1 MDDHKARAGGLK
13 VREIEGR
20 SIIFDSEGF
29 FEDPDDWTE
38 AIGGILAKE
47 AGLNQMTENHQQVL
61 RFLRVYYYK
70 NGRAPLNKK
79 LRDGLSMSI
88 DEIRVLFP
96 GGIKYGARRL
106 AGLPNPKSCM

>member
-1 MDDHKARAGGLK
+1 MGNHETRAGGRT
-13 VREIEGR
+13 VREIGGR

-29 FEDPDDWTE
+29 FEDPDDWSE
-38 AIGGILAKE
+38 AICGILAKE
-47 AGLNQMTENHQQVL
+47 AGLMQMTESHERVL
-61 RFLRVYYYK
+61 RFLRDYYYQ

-79 LRDGLSMSI
+79 LRDGVNMSI
-88 DEIRVLFP
+88 DEIEMLFP